1 MENRDNSQNSQKRI
15 ILAVLGVAIL
25 VVAVVGISFAA
36 YSSSKTGDV
45 NKVSTGTIMFSYAEP
60 TNGINIQNATS
71 VSDDVGKADQTNK
84 FDFTVTTTTTNALTI
99 PYVITLTKDANN
111 TLPDEAVNVYLTKGA
126 ENTVVRDVTSVSS
139 LPNYTRG
146 SDTTNTKL
154 LADKDTGAVHI
165 HGDATADNTI
175 STSYTFRM
183 WVNSSAALSGDTAQ
197 TFKAFINVD
206 STVNA
211 Q

>member
-36 YSSSKTGDV
+36 YSSSQTGKV

-60 TNGINIQNATS
+60 TNGINIENATS
-71 VSDDVGKADQTNK
+71 VSDEVGKAQTDK

-99 PYVITLTKDANN
+99 PYVITLTKDASNS
-111 TLPDEAVNVYLTKGA
+111 LPDEAVNVYLTKGA
-126 ENTVVRDVTSVSS
+126 DNTVVKDVTSVSS

-154 LADKDTGAVHI
+154 LADQSTGAVHT
-165 HGDATADNTI
+165 HGVATADNTI

-183 WVNSSAALSGDTAQ
+183 WVNTSAALSGDSAK

-206 STVNA
+206 STVDA

>member
-36 YSSSKTGDV
+36 YSGSQTGNV

-126 ENTVVRDVTSVSS
+126 ENAVVRDVTSVSN
-139 LPNYTRG
+139 LPDYTRG
-146 SDTTNTKL
+146 SDSTNTKL
-154 LADKDTGAVHI
+154 LADGAVHT

-183 WVNSSAALSGDTAQ
+183 WVNSSATLSGETAQ

-206 STVNA
+206 STVDA